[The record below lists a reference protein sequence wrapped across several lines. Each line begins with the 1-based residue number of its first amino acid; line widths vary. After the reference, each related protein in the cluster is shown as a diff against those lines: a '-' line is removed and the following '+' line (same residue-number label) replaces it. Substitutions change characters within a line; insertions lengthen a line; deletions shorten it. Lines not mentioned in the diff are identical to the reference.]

1 MRRSFP
7 ISTSITKLF
16 DLDRCYSVSRF
27 PAENGKEL
35 VILTLH
41 MSAYGNSDEIRE
53 GQILMLCE
61 DMEREYSAGN
71 YVICGGDF
79 NHDLKALADD
89 NMERESW
96 AYPFPR
102 EKLPEHFEF
111 CIDML

>member
-1 MRRSFP
+1 MAIR
-7 ISTSITKLF
+7 
-16 DLDRCYSVSRF
+16 
-27 PAENGKEL
+27 
-35 VILTLH
+35 
-41 MSAYGNSDEIRE
+41 MEIRE

-102 EKLPEHFEF
+102 KNFRSILSFASICCVVRSARNYGIAPEMRTWNM
-111 CIDML
+111 CLI